1 MKVLITFALANEF
14 APWRKLRRFKR
25 VSVDAWDLTYVARIG
40 DCDVRVVLTGAG
52 QFASQRAL
60 DRAHAFDDD
69 PDFCIASGL
78 SGALRPAY
86 VPGRVLVARTVGD
99 VKGARVIRCDAD
111 LISRAEASGAKIV
124 DQFLVTE
131 QVVSTAAEKRIMG
144 DSGDA
149 VDMESLYV
157 LEAAAHR
164 GIRSVAIR
172 AISDS
177 ADLNLP
183 LDFDRVFDARGAVSI
198 PKVIGQVVRRPGRI
212 AGLIRLANESERA
225 AANLAECLDAFIRQ
239 LALGPLPE
247 LAKAEA
253 LAV

>member
-52 QFASQRAL
+52 QFAAQRSL
-60 DRAHAFDDD
+60 DRARAFDDD
-69 PDFCIASGL
+69 PDICIASGL
-78 SGALRPAY
+78 SGALTPAY
-86 VPGRVLVARTVGD
+86 ASGRVLVARMVGD
-99 VKGARVIRCDAD
+99 VKGARFIRGEAD

-124 DQFLVTE
+124 DKFLVTD
-131 QVVSTAAEKRIMG
+131 QVVSTAAQKRVMSA
-144 DSGDA
+144 SGDA

-164 GIRSVAIR
+164 GIRCVAIR
-172 AISDS
+172 AISDG
-177 ADLNLP
+177 ADSNLP
-183 LDFDRVFDARGAVSI
+183 LDFARVFDERGAVSI
-198 PKVIGQVVRRPGRI
+198 PKVIGQLVRRPGRI

-225 AANLAECLDAFIRQ
+225 AANLAKCLDAYIRQ